1 MKTNKILQILGFVA
15 IVSLSGC
22 SPEDDIRNPN
32 FAPLIFSEDYAV
44 GAVDNTILD
53 TPNWT
58 NFAEVGTVQWK
69 EQIFSGN
76 PYAEFSSFQ
85 SGQVTNVGWL
95 VSPSIDLDATD
106 NEILVFRSSQS
117 FVTSAANSLEVLIS
131 TDFDGTNVATANW
144 EPLPATL
151 PTTTSTYFA
160 FIKSGEIDLSGYEGT
175 VNIAFKVKGSGT
187 NTALD
192 GSYQVDDIRV
202 YTKQ

>member
-131 TDFDGTNVATANW
+131 TDFDGTNVAVANW